1 MSMLAGYLP
10 EMKLPTLAGLVALT
24 AMIDADVSLRQ
35 PDGRWEYRS
44 PERAAAIQPGE
55 HSLRSSVRSMI
66 DAPVGVV

>member
-10 EMKLPTLAGLVALT
+10 EMKLLTLAGLVALT

-44 PERAAAIQPGE
+44 PERAAPSRGSIRYEVLCDP
-55 HSLRSSVRSMI
+55 
-66 DAPVGVV
+66 

>member
-10 EMKLPTLAGLVALT
+10 EMKLLTLAGLVTLT

-44 PERAAAIQPGE
+44 PERAAAIQGE